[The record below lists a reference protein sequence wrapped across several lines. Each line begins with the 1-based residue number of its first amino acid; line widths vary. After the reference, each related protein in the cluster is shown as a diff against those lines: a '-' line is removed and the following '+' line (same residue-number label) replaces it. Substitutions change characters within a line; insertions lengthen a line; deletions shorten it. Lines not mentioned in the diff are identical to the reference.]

1 MESAAIALIIVIQ
14 GFVRVRDL
22 PCVEQDLVCN
32 AKIFHNTTDRKPD
45 GVKQFPFA

>member
-14 GFVRVRDL
+14 GFVRVHDL

-32 AKIFHNTTDRKPD
+32 AKIFHNATDRKPD